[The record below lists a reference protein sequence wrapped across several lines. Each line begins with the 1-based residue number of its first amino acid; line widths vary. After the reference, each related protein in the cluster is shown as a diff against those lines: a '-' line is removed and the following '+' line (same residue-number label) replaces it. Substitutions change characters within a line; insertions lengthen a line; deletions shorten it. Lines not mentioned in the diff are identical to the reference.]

1 MASATQSVSVEIA
14 ALRPGDPVIVLSPRG
29 QICFRG
35 EVEETAPKLDVVWVR
50 DQDRGERKIFLGS
63 VDDIRLTLPG

>member
-1 MASATQSVSVEIA
+1 MASPTQSAPVEIA
-14 ALRPGDPVIVLSPRG
+14 ALRPGDSVIVLSPRG

-50 DQDRGERKIFLGS
+50 DHKRGERKIFLGGM
-63 VDDIRLTLPG
+63 DDIRLPG